1 MPFAQLLTGVSLL
14 IGGVSSA
21 VHGHLSRKNA
31 EKSQQLQVQ
40 HQQEIVVRQK
50 ERDATQEK
58 IEYARLMCQ
67 RIQQQE
73 ILVQQE
79 QQRDLD
85 RQLQSQENSLNR
97 EFQRKQQQ
105 DGLSFQGEQ
114 RGLDRQLQVQLAD
127 LSREFQAQEN
137 ERNRDLQLTL
147 TELNQEF
154 QSQQGELS
162 RAFSEKLEVFRADLQ
177 KYFFEQQRELQMQ
190 LKEQDIEL
198 ARELRKYDRQ
208 TAITV
213 VEEQKRQNNSPIW
226 LVAGDLLKRGN
237 TSGVLPLNVFFS
249 PPVLKFD
256 RTKESDAKGFP
267 AMEDYLQQELRKF
280 FQQYQGRDR
289 QIDYLAGAWTSK
301 QFSNEAAARQIFL
314 GLQSEPTLI
323 LESALE
329 GENLSISFAY
339 WGLGHIK
346 ERYETVMRFSWLEV
360 LYSFVKERTE
370 TWFRNRAV
378 EGSTEAEW
386 IEEYGEKFV
395 RQYQANRGVMAK
407 EQRWIDRGDDIRE
420 LERNYHLAPKDW
432 DQLKRLV
439 AICHCAIAGWV
450 TDEYFL
456 LDVNPDRRQLP
467 LLPELLSEL
476 VSGMSETVQH
486 QFVDGSVHIYQKL
499 YDCLISEV
507 PDWEPELRLELATS
521 LIKLPSHDAGL
532 AQINA
537 SLKVWL
543 FSRGVDWS
551 SGTPVLPLLSSVA
564 KPEDEAYF
572 RSLYQVWELVGI
584 NDKVDMGGAYYRR
597 GESFL
602 KRRDYGAAYA
612 DFERAIAL
620 GHTEAVQRR
629 ELVVQLQE
637 HISDEKRKLQEAE
650 EQSKQQALALA
661 VAKQKEDETKRLKKA
676 EDFYN
681 GGIYHLKNGDYAR
694 SIADFEEGKHYGH
707 SDAVRMLKEVLAKG
721 KEEEKSQITI
731 NGKNG
736 KITIEFVN
744 IPTGSF
750 MMGDDVVCGQQP
762 VHKVTLKAFQM
773 SKYPITQKQYLAV
786 MSENPSEFKGDENC
800 PVECVSWDMAIE
812 FCQKLSQMTGQT
824 VRLPSEAEWEY
835 ACRAGSASKYC
846 FGDDKSRL
854 GSYAW
859 YANNSGN
866 EPFDAS
872 EAWDHSEAMGNYF
885 MIIHENNCKTHPVGK
900 KLPNAWGL
908 HDMHGNVSEWCED
921 IYHEDYQGA
930 PNDGTARINDGDQD
944 LKVIRGGNWQDW
956 DISCGAGDRTIGTA
970 SEQWKYIGFRV
981 VI

>member
-1 MPFAQLLTGVSLL
+1 MAFQLFIAAGAF

-21 VHGHLSRKNA
+21 IHGHFSRKNT

-40 HQQEIVVRQK
+40 HHQEIVVREK
-50 ERDATQEK
+50 ERVATQEK

-114 RGLDRQLQVQLAD
+114 RGLDRQLQVHLAD

-177 KYFFEQQRELQMQ
+177 KYFFEQQRELQIQ

-226 LVAGDLLKRGN
+226 LVAGDLLRRGN

-486 QFVDGSVHIYQKL
+486 QFIDGSVHIYQKL

-584 NDKVDMGGAYYRR
+584 NDKVDMGSAYYRR

-602 KRRDYGAAYA
+602 KRRDYSAAYA

-629 ELVVQLQE
+629 ELVVHLQE

-650 EQSKQQALALA
+650 QAAALAKQQQQAEALERRELERKLQEAEEK
-661 VAKQKEDETKRLKKA
+661 AKRQAFILSQD
-676 EDFYN
+676 
-681 GGIYHLKNGDYAR
+681 
-694 SIADFEEGKHYGH
+694 
-707 SDAVRMLKEVLAKG
+707 V
-721 KEEEKSQITI
+721 KEEIDIDDDLPIIRPSRFIDHENQVP
-731 NGKNG
+731 
-736 KITIEFVN
+736 VN
-744 IPTGSF
+744 IPLPHWSSLDSKLTIENGVTIELVNIPAGSF
-750 MMGDDVVCGQQP
+750 MMGDDNSPYQDEKP
-762 VHKVTLKAFQM
+762 AHRVTLKAFQM
-773 SKYPITQKQYLAV
+773 SKYPITQKQYRLV
-786 MSENPSEFKGDENC
+786 MGTNPSRFQGDENC
-800 PVECVSWDMAIE
+800 PVETVYWYNAVK
-812 FCQKLSQMTGQT
+812 FCEELSKKIGQK
-824 VRLPSEAEWEY
+824 VKLPTEAQWEY
-835 ACRAGSASKYC
+835 ACRAGSTGKYC
-846 FGDDKSRL
+846 FGDDDSQV
-854 GSYAW
+854 GNYAW
-859 YANNSGN
+859 YRGNSGR
-866 EPFDAS
+866 EP
-872 EAWDHSEAMGNYF
+872 
-885 MIIHENNCKTHPVGK
+885 HPVGE
-900 KLPNAWGL
+900 KLANSWGL
-908 HDMHGNVSEWCED
+908 YDMYGNVWEWCED
-921 IYHEDYQGA
+921 VWHENYYNGA
-930 PNDGTARINDGDQD
+930 PTDGSAWLTGGDKNRRA
-944 LKVIRGGNWQDW
+944 LRGGSTSLNYCY
-956 DISCGAGDRTIGTA
+956 SACRYKRSALGRY
-970 SEQWKYIGFRV
+970 EFVGFRV

>member
-105 DGLSFQGEQ
+105 DGLAFQGEQ

-177 KYFFEQQRELQMQ
+177 KYFFEQQRDLQMQ

-486 QFVDGSVHIYQKL
+486 QFIDGSVHIYQKL

-521 LIKLPSHDAGL
+521 LIKLPSHDFGL

-597 GESFL
+597 GESFY
-602 KRRDYGAAYA
+602 KRRDFEAACQ
-612 DFERAIAL
+612 DFERAMTL
-620 GHTEAVQRR
+620 GYVKAAGRR
-629 ELVVQLQE
+629 EIVVQVQE
-637 HISDEKRKLQEAE
+637 SIKDEKLKLLREQAEKQLKTSKADFCKLDQLLSAGKWQEADDE
-650 EQSKQQALALA
+650 TTQLMLKCAD
-661 VAKQKEDETKRLKKA
+661 KQKEGRLEIDSCCNFPKEELRIIDQLWLKYSQNKFGFSVQKKIWI
-676 EDFYN
+676 DN
-681 GGIYHLKNGDYAR
+681 GGKLDSYDPDIYYKLAEKVGWIENQKWLTYSELHFNTNAL
-694 SIADFEEGKHYGH
+694 YGH
-707 SDAVRMLKEVLAKG
+707 LPRGLVVWREGLLGMLWGGERGV
-721 KEEEKSQITI
+721 
-731 NGKNG
+731 
-736 KITIEFVN
+736 
-744 IPTGSF
+744 
-750 MMGDDVVCGQQP
+750 
-762 VHKVTLKAFQM
+762 
-773 SKYPITQKQYLAV
+773 
-786 MSENPSEFKGDENC
+786 
-800 PVECVSWDMAIE
+800 
-812 FCQKLSQMTGQT
+812 
-824 VRLPSEAEWEY
+824 
-835 ACRAGSASKYC
+835 
-846 FGDDKSRL
+846 
-854 GSYAW
+854 
-859 YANNSGN
+859 
-866 EPFDAS
+866 
-872 EAWDHSEAMGNYF
+872 
-885 MIIHENNCKTHPVGK
+885 IIFF
-900 KLPNAWGL
+900 LL
-908 HDMHGNVSEWCED
+908 
-921 IYHEDYQGA
+921 
-930 PNDGTARINDGDQD
+930 
-944 LKVIRGGNWQDW
+944 
-956 DISCGAGDRTIGTA
+956 
-970 SEQWKYIGFRV
+970 
-981 VI
+981 

>member
-1 MPFAQLLTGVSLL
+1 MAFQLFIAAGAF

-21 VHGHLSRKNA
+21 IHGHFSRKNT

-40 HQQEIVVRQK
+40 HHQEIVVREK
-50 ERDATQEK
+50 ERVATQEK

-114 RGLDRQLQVQLAD
+114 RGLDRQLQVHLAD

-177 KYFFEQQRELQMQ
+177 KYFFEQQRELQIQ

-226 LVAGDLLKRGN
+226 LVAGDLLRRGN

-602 KRRDYGAAYA
+602 KRRDYSAASA

-620 GHTEAVQRR
+620 GHTEAVQKR
-629 ELVVQLQE
+629 ELVVHLQVY
-637 HISDEKRKLQEAE
+637 ISDEKRKLQKAEGETRRQALILAKQQEAE
-650 EQSKQQALALA
+650 E
-661 VAKQKEDETKRLKKA
+661 
-676 EDFYN
+676 N
-681 GGIYHLKNGDYAR
+681 
-694 SIADFEEGKHYGH
+694 
-707 SDAVRMLKEVLAKG
+707 
-721 KEEEKSQITI
+721 QITI
-731 NGKNG
+731 DGRV
-736 KITIEFVN
+736 TIELVN
-744 IPTGSF
+744 IPAGSF
-750 MMGDDVVCGQQP
+750 IMGDDQGNDRKKP
-762 VHKVTLKAFQM
+762 EHRVTLKAFQM
-773 SKYPITQKQYLAV
+773 SKYPITQKQYRLV
-786 MSENPSEFKGDENC
+786 MGTNPSYFEGDENC
-800 PVECVSWDMAIE
+800 PVETVSWHDAVE
-812 FCQKLSQMTGQT
+812 FCEELSKRIGQK
-824 VRLPSEAEWEY
+824 VKLPTEAQWEY
-835 ACRAGSASKYC
+835 ACRAGSTTPFPPEKYL
-846 FGDDKSRL
+846 SSIPRR
-854 GSYAW
+854 
-859 YANNSGN
+859 
-866 EPFDAS
+866 
-872 EAWDHSEAMGNYF
+872 
-885 MIIHENNCKTHPVGK
+885 
-900 KLPNAWGL
+900 
-908 HDMHGNVSEWCED
+908 VSFW
-921 IYHEDYQGA
+921 
-930 PNDGTARINDGDQD
+930 
-944 LKVIRGGNWQDW
+944 
-956 DISCGAGDRTIGTA
+956 
-970 SEQWKYIGFRV
+970 
-981 VI
+981 

>member
-1 MPFAQLLTGVSLL
+1 MAFQLFIAAGAF

-21 VHGHLSRKNA
+21 IHGHFSRKNT

-40 HQQEIVVRQK
+40 HHQEIVVREK
-50 ERDATQEK
+50 ERVATQEK

-467 LLPELLSEL
+467 LLPELLSDL

-486 QFVDGSVHIYQKL
+486 QFIDGSVHIYQKL

-537 SLKVWL
+537 SLRVWL

-551 SGTPVLPLLSSVA
+551 SGTPVLSLLSSVA

-602 KRRDYGAAYA
+602 KRRDYSAASA

-629 ELVVQLQE
+629 ELVVHLQE

-650 EQSKQQALALA
+650 HAAALAKQQQQAEALERRELERKLQEAEEK
-661 VAKQKEDETKRLKKA
+661 AKRQAFTWSQD
-676 EDFYN
+676 
-681 GGIYHLKNGDYAR
+681 
-694 SIADFEEGKHYGH
+694 
-707 SDAVRMLKEVLAKG
+707 V
-721 KEEEKSQITI
+721 KEEID
-731 NGKNG
+731 
-736 KITIEFVN
+736 IELVN
-744 IPTGSF
+744 IPAGSF
-750 MMGDDVVCGQQP
+750 MMGDDDGYDDEKP
-762 VHKVTLKAFQM
+762 AHRVTLKAFQM
-773 SKYPITQKQYLAV
+773 SKYPITQKQYQLV
-786 MSENPSEFKGDENC
+786 MGSNPSIFKSDENC
-800 PVECVSWDMAIE
+800 PVEGVSWYDAME
-812 FCQKLSQMTGQT
+812 FCEELSKRIGQK
-824 VRLPSEAEWEY
+824 VKLPTEAQWEY
-835 ACRAGSASKYC
+835 ACRAGSTGKYC
-846 FGDDKSRL
+846 FGDDVSQLRN
-854 GSYAW
+854 YAW
-859 YANNSGN
+859 YNGNSGD
-866 EPFDAS
+866 EP
-872 EAWDHSEAMGNYF
+872 
-885 MIIHENNCKTHPVGK
+885 HPVGE
-900 KLPNAWGL
+900 KLANSWGL
-908 HDMHGNVSEWCED
+908 YDMHGNVCEWCED
-921 IYHEDYQGA
+921 VWHENYNGA
-930 PNDGTARINDGDQD
+930 PTDGSAWLTGGEQHKR
-944 LKVIRGGNWQDW
+944 VRGGSWNDDDHCRSAYRNSYDENWW
-956 DISCGAGDRTIGTA
+956 DISL
-970 SEQWKYIGFRV
+970 GFRV
-981 VI
+981 VV